1 MKKHVF
7 IIGSK
12 GIPAQYG
19 GYESFL
25 EKLTY
30 YQKSSQIQYHV
41 ACLTA
46 SEQPGRTFIHNNAAC
61 FNIRQVNIGPAKAIV
76 YDLQA
81 FIYCLNYIKAKKI
94 EKPVIYVLACRIGPF
109 FWYLK
114 KKVRSLGGELY
125 INPDGHEWK
134 RAKWSWPVKRY
145 WKLSEKKM
153 VKHADLVICDSKNI
167 EAYIKKSYAA
177 YGPNTRFIAYGSET
191 SPSVLKDD
199 DKKVQ
204 DWYKDKGT
212 RPGEY
217 YLIVGRFVPENNYE
231 IMIREFMQS
240 STKKSLLIITKIDN
254 QKFYQRLL
262 NKTGFDKDKRIKFA
276 GTVYDQELLKKLR
289 ENAFAYIH
297 GHEVGGTN
305 PSLLEALG
313 STELNLLLDVG
324 FNREVGENS
333 SLYWSKE
340 KGDLSKLI
348 ERSESLTNEECH
360 RMGGKAKTRIREA
373 YSWDYIVGSYETL
386 FTGEG

>member
-1 MKKHVF
+1 M
-7 IIGSK
+7 SS
-12 GIPAQYG
+12 PAG
-19 GYESFL
+19 
-25 EKLTY
+25 
-30 YQKSSQIQYHV
+30 
-41 ACLTA
+41 
-46 SEQPGRTFIHNNAAC
+46 
-61 FNIRQVNIGPAKAIV
+61 
-76 YDLQA
+76 
-81 FIYCLNYIKAKKI
+81 
-94 EKPVIYVLACRIGPF
+94 LALF

-348 ERSESLTNEECH
+348 ERSESLTDEECH